1 MATDVV
7 ASKLQ
12 ASRQHTRR
20 VLRIGGDFMNL
31 RFCSRD
37 MAALLAVPLFVA
49 SAQAAGDPARG
60 AQVARACLACHS
72 LSPGRNLTGPSL
84 SGVVGRKAG
93 TVEGFGRYSPALKAS
108 GLRWDQQHLDAWLKD
123 PAALVPGNSMG
134 FAGIADAK
142 ARADLF
148 AYLEAVSAGRMA
160 PPDIGL
166 PDLKQAPAP
175 SRVTAIGYCGDAY
188 RVSTGDGKTRTF
200 WEFNLRFKTDGSAD
214 GPALGHPVIVG
225 NGMRGDRSAV
235 VFSRL
240 EEISTYIKK
249 QCP

>member
-1 MATDVV
+1 
-7 ASKLQ
+7 
-12 ASRQHTRR
+12 
-20 VLRIGGDFMNL
+20 MNL
-31 RFCSRD
+31 RSCRRGI
-37 MAALLAVPLFVA
+37 AALLAVPLFGA
-49 SAQAAGDPARG
+49 FAQAAGDPARG

-84 SGVVGRKAG
+84 WNVVGRKAG
-93 TVEGFGRYSPALKAS
+93 TAERFGRYSAALKAS
-108 GLRWDQQHLDAWLKD
+108 GLQWDERHLDAWLKD

-134 FAGIADAK
+134 FAGIPDAK
-142 ARADLF
+142 ARADLI

-160 PPDIGL
+160 PPDVGL
-166 PDLKQAPAP
+166 PDLKQAPTP
-175 SRVTAIGYCGDAY
+175 SRVTAIGHCGDAY
-188 RVSTGDGKTRTF
+188 RISTGDGKTRTF

-225 NGMRGDRSAV
+225 NGMRGDRAAV

-240 EEISTYIKK
+240 EEIATFVKK